1 MAVRAA
7 DSPGPEGPGETP
19 VTGSQA
25 VSPIPLFLAFASAY
39 FFSAL
44 IRAITATLA
53 PTLVDEFALSAADLG
68 LLSGGYF
75 FGFSITQLP
84 LGAWLDRFGPKRV
97 LLAFLLVAVS
107 GCLCFAAADSFW
119 TLCAARV
126 ACGVGLSACLMA
138 PLTAYRRWY
147 QPDSQQRASSWML
160 MTGSLGF
167 VASTLPVQWLMP
179 LLGWRGIFVVLA
191 LLLLLAMAAVARAVP
206 QWTVAL
212 PADPPAT
219 GGDAPRPSL
228 WSTYAAVFRHPYF
241 RSLTPFG
248 FFAYGGMVSMQTLW
262 AARWLTAVAG
272 YSPAQ
277 AATGMF
283 WLNIGMMAAFL
294 AWGAATP
301 WLARRGWTSQVL
313 MLRLMPVSLLVL
325 LAIVLGGPLYGAS
338 AAWMWTGYCVCASV
352 VTLSQPAVGLA
363 FPAHLAGR
371 ALSAF
376 NLVIFSGVFTVQWGL
391 GLVIDALLHAGWS
404 LPAAYQGAVAVSG
417 ICSLGAYAYFLLA
430 KKS

>member
-1 MAVRAA
+1 MADNGVGGASLDPAA
-7 DSPGPEGPGETP
+7 PGPQRVP
-19 VTGSQA
+19 A
-25 VSPIPLFLAFASAY
+25 IPLFLAFASAY

-53 PTLVDEFALSAADLG
+53 PTLVQEFALTASDLG

-75 FGFSITQLP
+75 FGFSMTQLP

-97 LLAFLLVAVS
+97 LLAFLTVAVA
-107 GCLCFAAADSFW
+107 GCLCFAAAGAFW

-147 QPDSQQRASSWML
+147 GPENQQRASSWML

-179 LLGWRGIFVVLA
+179 LLGWRGIFLSLAA
-191 LLLLLAMAAVARAVP
+191 LLVLAMAAVARVVP
-206 QWTVAL
+206 RWTAAAAPL
-212 PADPPAT
+212 TPGGSAAQPAA
-219 GGDAPRPSL
+219 S
-228 WSTYAAVFRHPYF
+228 YAAVFSHPYF

-248 FFAYGGMVSMQTLW
+248 FFAYGGMVAMQTLW

-272 YSPAQ
+272 YSPEQ
-277 AATGMF
+277 AAQGMF
-283 WLNIGMMAAFL
+283 WLNVGMMAAFL
-294 AWGAATP
+294 AWGAVTP
-301 WLARRGWTSQVL
+301 WLARHGWTSQVL
-313 MLRLMPVSLLVL
+313 MLRLLPVSLCVL
-325 LAIVLGGPLYGAS
+325 LAIVLGGPVFGSHS
-338 AAWMWTGYCVCASV
+338 AWVWTVYCVCASV

-391 GLVIDALLHAGWS
+391 GLVIDALLAAG
-404 LPAAYQGAVAVSG
+404 ATVQVAYQGAVAVSG
-417 ICSLGAYAYFLLA
+417 LLSLAAYAFFVLA

>member
-1 MAVRAA
+1 MALIVAEAPGLARAP
-7 DSPGPEGPGETP
+7 DTLSPEAEKVP
-19 VTGSQA
+19 A
-25 VSPIPLFLAFASAY
+25 IPLFLAFASAY
-39 FFSAL
+39 FLSAL

-53 PTLVDEFALSAADLG
+53 PTLVQEFTLTASDLG

-75 FGFSITQLP
+75 FGFSMTQLP

-97 LLAFLLVAVS
+97 LLAFLTVAVI

-147 QPDSQQRASSWML
+147 RPDNLQRASSWML

-179 LLGWRGIFVVLA
+179 VLGWRGIFGSLAA
-191 LLLLLAMAAVARAVP
+191 LLLLAIAAVAWVVP
-206 QWTVAL
+206 RW
-212 PADPPAT
+212 PAPTAASAAPD
-219 GGDAPRPSL
+219 DAPGQRQGA
-228 WSTYAAVFRHPYF
+228 YAAVFRHPYF

-248 FFAYGGMVSMQTLW
+248 FFAYGGMVAMQTLW

-272 YSPAQ
+272 YTPEQ
-277 AATGMF
+277 AASGMF
-283 WLNIGMMAAFL
+283 WLNAGMMAAFL
-294 AWGAATP
+294 AWGAASP
-301 WLARRGWTSQVL
+301 WLARRGWTSHVL
-313 MLRLMPVSLLVL
+313 MQRLLPVSLLVL
-325 LAIVLGGPLYGAS
+325 LAIVLGGPAYGQS
-338 AAWMWTGYCVCASV
+338 SAWMWTVYCVCASV

-391 GLVIDALLHAGWS
+391 GLVIDALLAAGLS
-404 LPAAYQGAVAVSG
+404 VQGAYQGAVAVSG
-417 ICSLGAYAYFLLA
+417 ICSLLAYAYFLVA

>member
-1 MAVRAA
+1 MALIVAEATGLARAP
-7 DSPGPEGPGETP
+7 DT
-19 VTGSQA
+19 
-25 VSPIPLFLAFASAY
+25 VSPEADKVPAIPLFLAFASAY

-53 PTLVDEFALSAADLG
+53 PTLVQEFTLTASDLG

-75 FGFSITQLP
+75 FGFSMTQLP

-97 LLAFLLVAVS
+97 LLAFLTVAVI

-147 QPDSQQRASSWML
+147 RPDNLQRASSWML

-179 LLGWRGIFVVLA
+179 VLGWRGIFGALAA
-191 LLLLLAMAAVARAVP
+191 LLLVAIAAVAWVVP
-206 QWTVAL
+206 RW
-212 PADPPAT
+212 PAPTAASAAPD
-219 GGDAPRPSL
+219 DAPGQRQGA
-228 WSTYAAVFRHPYF
+228 YAAVFRHPYF

-248 FFAYGGMVSMQTLW
+248 FFAYGGMVAMQTLW

-272 YSPAQ
+272 YTPEQ
-277 AATGMF
+277 AASGMF
-283 WLNIGMMAAFL
+283 WLNAGMMAAFL
-294 AWGAATP
+294 AWGAASP
-301 WLARRGWTSQVL
+301 WLARRGWTSHVL
-313 MLRLMPVSLLVL
+313 MQRLLPVSLLVL
-325 LAIVLGGPLYGAS
+325 LAIVLGGPAYGQS
-338 AAWMWTGYCVCASV
+338 SAWMWTVYCVCASV

-391 GLVIDALLHAGWS
+391 GLVIDALLAAGLS
-404 LPAAYQGAVAVSG
+404 VQGAYQGAVAVSG
-417 ICSLGAYAYFLLA
+417 ICSLLAYAYFLVA

>member
-1 MAVRAA
+1 MALIVAEAPGLARAPDTLSSEA
-7 DSPGPEGPGETP
+7 EKVP
-19 VTGSQA
+19 A
-25 VSPIPLFLAFASAY
+25 IPLFLAFASAY
-39 FFSAL
+39 FFSVL

-53 PTLVDEFALSAADLG
+53 PTLVREFALTASDLG

-75 FGFSITQLP
+75 FGFSMTQLP
-84 LGAWLDRFGPKRV
+84 LGTWLDRFGPKRV
-97 LLAFLLVAVS
+97 LLAFLSIAVI

-147 QPDSQQRASSWML
+147 RPDNLQRASSWML

-179 LLGWRGIFVVLA
+179 VMGWRGIFGSLAA
-191 LLLLLAMAAVARAVP
+191 LLLLAIAAVAWVVP
-206 QWTVAL
+206 RWSAPTVSA
-212 PADPPAT
+212 PPDGAPGQRPGAYAT
-219 GGDAPRPSL
+219 
-228 WSTYAAVFRHPYF
+228 VFRHPYF

-248 FFAYGGMVSMQTLW
+248 FFAYGGMVAMQTLW
-262 AARWLTAVAG
+262 AARWLSTVAG
-272 YSPAQ
+272 YTPEE

-283 WLNIGMMAAFL
+283 WLNVGMMAAFL
-294 AWGAATP
+294 GWGAASP
-301 WLARRGWTSQVL
+301 WLARRGWSSHVL
-313 MLRLMPVSLLVL
+313 MVRLMPVSLLVL
-325 LAIVLGGPLYGAS
+325 LAIVLGGPVFGES
-338 AAWMWTGYCVCASV
+338 SAWMWTAYCVCASV

-391 GLVIDALLHAGWS
+391 GLVIDALLAAGFS
-404 LPAAYQGAVAVSG
+404 VHGAYQGAFAVPG
-417 ICSLGAYAYFLLA
+417 ICSLLAYGFFLA
-430 KKS
+430 VKKS

>member
-1 MAVRAA
+1 MAEVAGRARAA
-7 DSPGPEGPGETP
+7 DT
-19 VTGSQA
+19 
-25 VSPIPLFLAFASAY
+25 VSPDVEKVPAISLFLAFASAY

-53 PTLVDEFALSAADLG
+53 PTLVQEFTLTASDLG

-75 FGFSITQLP
+75 FGFSMTQLP

-97 LLAFLLVAVS
+97 LLAFLTVAVI

-147 QPDSQQRASSWML
+147 RPDNQQRASSWML

-179 LLGWRGIFVVLA
+179 VLGWRGIFGVLAA
-191 LLLLLAMAAVARAVP
+191 LLLLAISAVASVVP
-206 QWTVAL
+206 RW
-212 PADPPAT
+212 PAPTAASAAPD
-219 GGDAPRPSL
+219 DAPGLRQGA
-228 WSTYAAVFRHPYF
+228 YAAVFRHPYF

-248 FFAYGGMVSMQTLW
+248 FFAYGGMVAMQTLW

-272 YSPAQ
+272 YTPEQ
-277 AATGMF
+277 AASGMF
-283 WLNIGMMAAFL
+283 WLNAGMMAAFL
-294 AWGAATP
+294 AWGAASP
-301 WLARRGWTSQVL
+301 WLARRGWTSHVL
-313 MLRLMPVSLLVL
+313 MERLLPVSLLVL
-325 LAIVLGGPLYGAS
+325 LAIVLGGPAYGQS
-338 AAWMWTGYCVCASV
+338 SAWMWTVYCVCASV

-391 GLVIDALLHAGWS
+391 GLVIDALLAAGLS
-404 LPAAYQGAVAVSG
+404 VQGAYQGAVAVSG
-417 ICSLGAYAYFLLA
+417 ICSLLAYAYFLVA

>member
-1 MAVRAA
+1 M
-7 DSPGPEGPGETP
+7 
-19 VTGSQA
+19 
-25 VSPIPLFLAFASAY
+25 
-39 FFSAL
+39 
-44 IRAITATLA
+44 
-53 PTLVDEFALSAADLG
+53 
-68 LLSGGYF
+68 
-75 FGFSITQLP
+75 TQLP

-97 LLAFLLVAVS
+97 LLAFLMVAVT

-147 QPDSQQRASSWML
+147 RPDNQQRASSWML

-179 LLGWRGIFVVLA
+179 VLGWRGIFGVLAA
-191 LLLLLAMAAVARAVP
+191 LLLVAIAAVAWVVP
-206 QWTVAL
+206 RWSAPVASAA
-212 PADPPAT
+212 PD
-219 GGDAPRPSL
+219 DASGERQGA
-228 WSTYAAVFRHPYF
+228 YAAVFRHPYF

-248 FFAYGGMVSMQTLW
+248 FFAYGGMVAMQTLW

-272 YSPAQ
+272 YTPEE
-277 AATGMF
+277 AARGMF
-283 WLNIGMMAAFL
+283 WLNVGMMAAFL
-294 AWGAATP
+294 AWGAASP
-301 WLARRGWTSQVL
+301 WLARRGWTSHVL
-313 MLRLMPVSLLVL
+313 MQRLLPVSLLVL
-325 LAIVLGGPLYGAS
+325 LAIVLGGPVFGES
-338 AAWMWTGYCVCASV
+338 SAWMWTAYCVCASV

-391 GLVIDALLHAGWS
+391 GLVIDALLAAGLS
-404 LPAAYQGAVAVSG
+404 VQGAYQGAVAVSG
-417 ICSLGAYAYFLLA
+417 ICSLLAYAYFLAA
-430 KKS
+430 KMS

>member
-1 MAVRAA
+1 MALIVAEA
-7 DSPGPEGPGETP
+7 PGLASAPDT
-19 VTGSQA
+19 
-25 VSPIPLFLAFASAY
+25 VSPEAEKVPAIPLFLAFASAY

-53 PTLVDEFALSAADLG
+53 PTLVQEFTLTASDLG

-75 FGFSITQLP
+75 FGFSMTQLP

-97 LLAFLLVAVS
+97 LLAFLTVAVI

-147 QPDSQQRASSWML
+147 RPDNLQRASSWML

-179 LLGWRGIFVVLA
+179 VLGWRGIFGALAA
-191 LLLLLAMAAVARAVP
+191 LLLVAIAAVAWVVP
-206 QWTVAL
+206 RW
-212 PADPPAT
+212 PAPTAAT
-219 GGDAPRPSL
+219 AAPDDAPGQRQGA
-228 WSTYAAVFRHPYF
+228 YAAVFRHPYF

-248 FFAYGGMVSMQTLW
+248 FFAYGGMVAMQTLW

-272 YSPAQ
+272 YTPEQ
-277 AATGMF
+277 AASGMF
-283 WLNIGMMAAFL
+283 WLNAGMMAAFL
-294 AWGAATP
+294 AWGAASP
-301 WLARRGWTSQVL
+301 WLARRGWTSHVL
-313 MLRLMPVSLLVL
+313 MQRLLPVSLLVL
-325 LAIVLGGPLYGAS
+325 LAIVLGGPAYGQS
-338 AAWMWTGYCVCASV
+338 SAWMWTVYCVCASV

-391 GLVIDALLHAGWS
+391 GLVIDALLAAGLS
-404 LPAAYQGAVAVSG
+404 VQGAYQGAVAVSG
-417 ICSLGAYAYFLLA
+417 ICSLLAYAYFLVA

>member
-1 MAVRAA
+1 MAEVAGRARAA
-7 DSPGPEGPGETP
+7 DT
-19 VTGSQA
+19 
-25 VSPIPLFLAFASAY
+25 VSPDVEKVPAIPLFLAFASAY

-53 PTLVDEFALSAADLG
+53 PTLVQEFTLTASDLG

-75 FGFSITQLP
+75 FGFSMTQLP

-97 LLAFLLVAVS
+97 LLAFLTVAVI

-147 QPDSQQRASSWML
+147 RPDNQQRASSWML

-179 LLGWRGIFVVLA
+179 VLGWRGIFGVLAA
-191 LLLLLAMAAVARAVP
+191 LLLLAISAVASVVP
-206 QWTVAL
+206 RW
-212 PADPPAT
+212 PAPTAASAAPD
-219 GGDAPRPSL
+219 DAPGLRQGA
-228 WSTYAAVFRHPYF
+228 YAAVFRHPYF

-248 FFAYGGMVSMQTLW
+248 FFAYGGMVAMQTLW

-272 YSPAQ
+272 YTPEQ
-277 AATGMF
+277 AASGMF
-283 WLNIGMMAAFL
+283 WLNAGMMAAFL
-294 AWGAATP
+294 AWGAASP
-301 WLARRGWTSQVL
+301 WLARRGWTSHVL
-313 MLRLMPVSLLVL
+313 MQRLLPVSLLVL
-325 LAIVLGGPLYGAS
+325 LAIVLGGPAYGQS
-338 AAWMWTGYCVCASV
+338 SAWMWTVYCVCASV

-391 GLVIDALLHAGWS
+391 GLVIDALLAAGLS
-404 LPAAYQGAVAVSG
+404 VQGAYQGAVAVSG
-417 ICSLGAYAYFLLA
+417 ICSLLAYAYFLVA

>member
-1 MAVRAA
+1 MADTAVPQAPQAAHAPPQGHVRA
-7 DSPGPEGPGETP
+7 
-19 VTGSQA
+19 
-25 VSPIPLFLAFASAY
+25 IPLFLAFASAY

-53 PTLVDEFALSAADLG
+53 PTLVQDFSLSASDLG

-97 LLAFLLVAVS
+97 LLAFLAVAVA

-119 TLCAARV
+119 TLCGARV

-147 QPDSQQRASSWML
+147 RPENQQRASSWML

-179 LLGWRGIFVVLA
+179 VLGWRGIFGTLA
-191 LLLLLAMAAVARAVP
+191 LLLMLAITAVAWVVP
-206 QWTVAL
+206 PWAAS
-212 PADPPAT
+212 PPPAPVSADGT
-219 GGDAPRPSL
+219 SPRPGA
-228 WSTYAAVFRHPYF
+228 YAAVFRHPYF
-241 RSLTPFG
+241 RSLMPFG
-248 FFAYGGMVSMQTLW
+248 FFAYGGMVAMQTLW

-277 AATGMF
+277 AAAGMF
-283 WLNIGMMAAFL
+283 GLNGGMMLAFL

-313 MLRLMPVSLLVL
+313 MLRLLPLSLLVL
-325 LAIVLGGPLYGAS
+325 LAIVLGGPVYGQS
-338 AAWMWTGYCVCASV
+338 SAWMWTLYCMCATV

-376 NLVIFSGVFTVQWGL
+376 NLVIFSGVFTVQWGM
-391 GLVIDALLHAGWS
+391 GLVIDALLAAGWTVHG
-404 LPAAYQGAVAVSG
+404 AYQGAVAASG
-417 ICSLGAYAYFLLA
+417 LLSLAAYVFFALA

>member
-1 MAVRAA
+1 MAITMAHTTAPARDLDAPQPPAQERVPA
-7 DSPGPEGPGETP
+7 
-19 VTGSQA
+19 
-25 VSPIPLFLAFASAY
+25 IPLFLAFASAY

-53 PTLVDEFALSAADLG
+53 PTLVQEFTLTASDLG

-75 FGFSITQLP
+75 FGFSMTQLP

-97 LLAFLLVAVS
+97 LLAFLMVAVA

-147 QPDSQQRASSWML
+147 RPDNQQRASSWML

-179 LLGWRGIFVVLA
+179 VLGWRGIFGTLAALLVLA
-191 LLLLLAMAAVARAVP
+191 IVAVAWVVP
-206 QWTVAL
+206 RW
-212 PADPPAT
+212 PAASPPLAPT
-219 GGDAPRPSL
+219 DASAPRPDA
-228 WSTYAAVFRHPYF
+228 YAAVFRHPYF
-241 RSLTPFG
+241 RSLTPVG
-248 FFAYGGMVSMQTLW
+248 FFAYGGMVAMQTLW

-272 YSPAQ
+272 YSPEQ
-277 AATGMF
+277 AAAGMF
-283 WLNIGMMAAFL
+283 WLNGGMMVAFL
-294 AWGAATP
+294 AWGVATP
-301 WLARRGWTSQVL
+301 WLARRGWTSQIL
-313 MLRLMPVSLLVL
+313 MVRLLPVSLLVL
-325 LAIVLGGPLYGAS
+325 LAIVLGGPVYGQS
-338 AAWMWTGYCVCASV
+338 SAWMWTLYCVCATV

-391 GLVIDALLHAGWS
+391 GLVIDGLLAAGLS
-404 LPAAYQGAVAVSG
+404 VQGAYQGAVAVSG
-417 ICSLGAYAYFLLA
+417 VFSLSAYAYFVLA

>member
-1 MAVRAA
+1 MAEVAGRARAA
-7 DSPGPEGPGETP
+7 DT
-19 VTGSQA
+19 
-25 VSPIPLFLAFASAY
+25 VSPDVEKVPAIPLFLAFASAY

-53 PTLVDEFALSAADLG
+53 PTLVQEFTLTASDLG

-75 FGFSITQLP
+75 FGFSMTQLP

-97 LLAFLLVAVS
+97 LLAFLTVAVI

-147 QPDSQQRASSWML
+147 RPDNQQRASSWML

-179 LLGWRGIFVVLA
+179 VLGWRGIFGVLAA
-191 LLLLLAMAAVARAVP
+191 LLLLAISAVAWVVP
-206 QWTVAL
+206 RW
-212 PADPPAT
+212 PAPIAASAAPD
-219 GGDAPRPSL
+219 DAPGLRQGA
-228 WSTYAAVFRHPYF
+228 YAAVFRHPYF

-248 FFAYGGMVSMQTLW
+248 FFAYGGMVAMQTLW

-272 YSPAQ
+272 YTPEQ
-277 AATGMF
+277 AASGMF
-283 WLNIGMMAAFL
+283 WLNAGMMAAFL
-294 AWGAATP
+294 AWGAASP
-301 WLARRGWTSQVL
+301 WLARRGWTSHVL
-313 MLRLMPVSLLVL
+313 MQRLLPVSLLVL
-325 LAIVLGGPLYGAS
+325 LAIVLGGPAYGQS
-338 AAWMWTGYCVCASV
+338 SAWMWTVYCVCASV

-391 GLVIDALLHAGWS
+391 GLVIDALLAAGLS
-404 LPAAYQGAVAVSG
+404 VQGAYQGAVAVSG
-417 ICSLGAYAYFLLA
+417 ICSLLAYAYFLVA

>member
-1 MAVRAA
+1 MALIVAEAPGLARAP
-7 DSPGPEGPGETP
+7 DT
-19 VTGSQA
+19 
-25 VSPIPLFLAFASAY
+25 VSPEAEKVPAIPLFLAFASAY

-53 PTLVDEFALSAADLG
+53 PTLVQEFTLTASDLG

-75 FGFSITQLP
+75 FGFSMTQLP

-97 LLAFLLVAVS
+97 LLAFLSIAVI

-147 QPDSQQRASSWML
+147 RPDNLQRASSWML

-179 LLGWRGIFVVLA
+179 VLGWRGIFGALAA
-191 LLLLLAMAAVARAVP
+191 LLLVAIAAVAWVVP
-206 QWTVAL
+206 RW
-212 PADPPAT
+212 PAPTAAT
-219 GGDAPRPSL
+219 AAPDDAPGLRQGA
-228 WSTYAAVFRHPYF
+228 YAAVFRHPYF

-248 FFAYGGMVSMQTLW
+248 FFAYGGMVAMQTLW

-272 YSPAQ
+272 YTPEQ
-277 AATGMF
+277 AASGMF
-283 WLNIGMMAAFL
+283 WLNAGMMAAFL
-294 AWGAATP
+294 AWGAASP
-301 WLARRGWTSQVL
+301 WLARRGWTSHVL
-313 MLRLMPVSLLVL
+313 MQRLLPVSLLVL
-325 LAIVLGGPLYGAS
+325 LAIVLGGPAYGQS
-338 AAWMWTGYCVCASV
+338 SAWMWTVYCACASV

-391 GLVIDALLHAGWS
+391 GLVIDALLAAGLS
-404 LPAAYQGAVAVSG
+404 VQGAYQGAVAVSG
-417 ICSLGAYAYFLLA
+417 ICSLLAYAYFLVA

>member
-1 MAVRAA
+1 MAEPSDLTRAPDALPTDA
-7 DSPGPEGPGETP
+7 DKVP
-19 VTGSQA
+19 A
-25 VSPIPLFLAFASAY
+25 IPLFLAFASAY

-53 PTLVDEFALSAADLG
+53 PTLVQEFTLTASDLG

-75 FGFSITQLP
+75 FGFSMTQLP

-97 LLAFLLVAVS
+97 LLAFLMVAVT

-147 QPDSQQRASSWML
+147 RPDNQQRASSWML

-179 LLGWRGIFVVLA
+179 VLGWRGIFGVLAA
-191 LLLLLAMAAVARAVP
+191 LLLLAITAVARVVP
-206 QWTVAL
+206 RW
-212 PADPPAT
+212 PPPVVSVVVD
-219 GGDAPRPSL
+219 DAPGQRPGA
-228 WSTYAAVFRHPYF
+228 YAAVFRHPYF

-248 FFAYGGMVSMQTLW
+248 FFAYGSMVAMQTLW

-272 YSPAQ
+272 YTPEQ
-277 AATGMF
+277 AASGMF
-283 WLNIGMMAAFL
+283 WLNVGMMAAFL

-301 WLARRGWTSQVL
+301 WLARRGWTSHVL
-313 MLRLMPVSLLVL
+313 MQRLLPVSLLVL
-325 LAIVLGGPLYGAS
+325 LAIVVGGPAFGQS
-338 AAWMWTGYCVCASV
+338 SAWMWTAYCVCASV

-391 GLVIDALLHAGWS
+391 GLVIDALLAAGFS
-404 LPAAYQGAVAVSG
+404 VQGAYQGAVAVSG
-417 ICSLGAYAYFLLA
+417 VCSLLAYAYFLLA

>member
-1 MAVRAA
+1 MPA
-7 DSPGPEGPGETP
+7 
-19 VTGSQA
+19 
-25 VSPIPLFLAFASAY
+25 IPLFLAFASAY
-39 FFSAL
+39 FLSAL

-53 PTLVDEFALSAADLG
+53 PTLVREFTLSASDLG

-75 FGFSITQLP
+75 FGFSMTQLP

-97 LLAFLLVAVS
+97 LLAFLMVAVT

-147 QPDSQQRASSWML
+147 RPDNQQRASSWML

-179 LLGWRGIFVVLA
+179 VLGWRGIFGVLAA
-191 LLLLLAMAAVARAVP
+191 LLLVAIAAVAWVVP
-206 QWTVAL
+206 RWSAPVASAA
-212 PADPPAT
+212 PD
-219 GGDAPRPSL
+219 DASGERQGA
-228 WSTYAAVFRHPYF
+228 YAAVFRHPYF

-248 FFAYGGMVSMQTLW
+248 FFAYGGMVAMQTLW

-272 YSPAQ
+272 YTPEE
-277 AATGMF
+277 AASGMF
-283 WLNIGMMAAFL
+283 WLNVGMMAAFL
-294 AWGAATP
+294 AWGAASP
-301 WLARRGWTSQVL
+301 WLARRGWTSHVL
-313 MLRLMPVSLLVL
+313 MQRLLPVSLLVL
-325 LAIVLGGPLYGAS
+325 LAIVLGGPAYGQS
-338 AAWMWTGYCVCASV
+338 SAWMWTAYCVCASV
-352 VTLSQPAVGLA
+352 VTLSQPAAGLA

-391 GLVIDALLHAGWS
+391 GLVIDALLAAGLS
-404 LPAAYQGAVAVSG
+404 VQGAYQGAVAVSG
-417 ICSLGAYAYFLLA
+417 ICSLLAYAYFLAA

>member
-1 MAVRAA
+1 MAETQAPDAPDAYRHAPQDQVRA
-7 DSPGPEGPGETP
+7 
-19 VTGSQA
+19 
-25 VSPIPLFLAFASAY
+25 IPLFLAFASAY

-53 PTLVDEFALSAADLG
+53 PTLVQEFALTASDLG

-84 LGAWLDRFGPKRV
+84 LGTWLDRFGPKRV
-97 LLAFLLVAVS
+97 LLAFLTVAVA

-147 QPDSQQRASSWML
+147 RPDNQQRASSWML

-179 LLGWRGIFVVLA
+179 VLGWRGIFLVLA
-191 LLLLLAMAAVARAVP
+191 GLLVLAITAVAWVVP
-206 QWTVAL
+206 RWSTASPPSVVAD
-212 PADPPAT
+212 ATDPQPV
-219 GGDAPRPSL
+219 
-228 WSTYAAVFRHPYF
+228 TYAAVFRHPYF

-248 FFAYGGMVSMQTLW
+248 FFAYGGMVAMQTLW

-272 YSPAQ
+272 YSPEQ
-277 AATGMF
+277 AAAGMF
-283 WLNIGMMAAFL
+283 WLNGGMMLAFL
-294 AWGAATP
+294 AWGATTP
-301 WLARRGWTSQVL
+301 WLARKGWTSQVL
-313 MLRLMPVSLLVL
+313 MLRLLPLSLVVL
-325 LAIVLGGPLYGAS
+325 LAIVLGGPVYGQS
-338 AAWMWTGYCVCASV
+338 SAWMWTLYCMCATV

-376 NLVIFSGVFTVQWGL
+376 NLVIFSGVFTMQWGM
-391 GLVIDALLHAGWS
+391 GLVIDALLAVGWTVQG
-404 LPAAYQGAVAVSG
+404 AYQGAVATLG
-417 ICSLGAYAYFLLA
+417 LLSLGAYAFFAMA

>member
-1 MAVRAA
+1 MALIVAEAPGLARAP
-7 DSPGPEGPGETP
+7 DTLSPEAEKVP
-19 VTGSQA
+19 A
-25 VSPIPLFLAFASAY
+25 IPLFLAFASAY

-53 PTLVDEFALSAADLG
+53 PTLVQEFTLTASDLG

-75 FGFSITQLP
+75 FGFSMTQLP
-84 LGAWLDRFGPKRV
+84 LGTWLDRFGPKRV
-97 LLAFLLVAVS
+97 LLAFLSVAVI

-119 TLCAARV
+119 TLCAARI

-147 QPDSQQRASSWML
+147 RPDNLQRASSWML

-179 LLGWRGIFVVLA
+179 VLGWRGIFGALAA
-191 LLLLLAMAAVARAVP
+191 LLLLAIAAVAWVVP
-206 QWTVAL
+206 RW
-212 PADPPAT
+212 PAPTAAT
-219 GGDAPRPSL
+219 AAPDDAPGLRQGA
-228 WSTYAAVFRHPYF
+228 YAAVFRHPYF

-248 FFAYGGMVSMQTLW
+248 FFAYGGMVAMQTLW
-262 AARWLTAVAG
+262 AARWLTAMAG
-272 YSPAQ
+272 YTPEQ
-277 AATGMF
+277 AASGMF
-283 WLNIGMMAAFL
+283 WLNAGMMAAFL
-294 AWGAATP
+294 AWGAASP
-301 WLARRGWTSQVL
+301 WLVRRGWTSHVL
-313 MLRLMPVSLLVL
+313 MVRLMPVSLLVL
-325 LAIVLGGPLYGAS
+325 LAIVLGGPAYGQS
-338 AAWMWTGYCVCASV
+338 SAWMWTAYCVCASV

-391 GLVIDALLHAGWS
+391 GLVIDALLAAGLS
-404 LPAAYQGAVAVSG
+404 VQGAYQGAVAVSG
-417 ICSLGAYAYFLLA
+417 ICSLLAYAYFLVA

>member
-1 MAVRAA
+1 MPSALMPAPDKVRAV
-7 DSPGPEGPGETP
+7 P
-19 VTGSQA
+19 V
-25 VSPIPLFLAFASAY
+25 FLAFASAY

-53 PTLVDEFALSAADLG
+53 PTLVHEFALTASDLG

-75 FGFSITQLP
+75 LGFSMTQLP

-97 LLAFLLVAVS
+97 LLAFLTVAVI

-126 ACGVGLSACLMA
+126 ACGAGLSACLMA

-147 QPDSQQRASSWML
+147 RPENQQRASSWML

-179 LLGWRGIFVVLA
+179 VLGWRGIFGMLAA
-191 LLLLLAMAAVARAVP
+191 LLLLAIAAVAWVVP
-206 QWTVAL
+206 RWSAPIAA
-212 PADPPAT
+212 PAASDPASGQGPGAY
-219 GGDAPRPSL
+219 GV
-228 WSTYAAVFRHPYF
+228 VFRHPYF
-241 RSLTPFG
+241 RSLMPFG
-248 FFAYGGMVSMQTLW
+248 FFAYGGMVAMQTLW

-272 YSPAQ
+272 YTPEQ
-277 AATGMF
+277 AARGMF
-283 WLNIGMMAAFL
+283 WLNAGMMAAFL
-294 AWGAATP
+294 AWGAASP
-301 WLARRGWTSQVL
+301 WLARRGWTSHVL
-313 MLRLMPVSLLVL
+313 MQRLLPVSLLVL
-325 LAIVLGGPLYGAS
+325 LAIVLGGPAYGQS
-338 AAWMWTGYCVCASV
+338 SAWMWTVYCVCASV

-391 GLVIDALLHAGWS
+391 GLVIDALLAAGLS
-404 LPAAYQGAVAVSG
+404 VQGAYQGAVAVSG
-417 ICSLGAYAYFLLA
+417 ICSLLAYAYFLVA

>member
-1 MAVRAA
+1 MALIVAEA
-7 DSPGPEGPGETP
+7 PGLASAPDT
-19 VTGSQA
+19 
-25 VSPIPLFLAFASAY
+25 VSPEAEKVPAIPLFLAFASAY

-53 PTLVDEFALSAADLG
+53 PTLVQEFTLTASDLG

-75 FGFSITQLP
+75 FGFSMTQLP

-97 LLAFLLVAVS
+97 LLAFLSIAVI

-147 QPDSQQRASSWML
+147 RPDNLQRASSWML

-179 LLGWRGIFVVLA
+179 VLGWRGIFGALAA
-191 LLLLLAMAAVARAVP
+191 LLLVAIAAVAWVVP
-206 QWTVAL
+206 RW
-212 PADPPAT
+212 PAPTAAT
-219 GGDAPRPSL
+219 AAPDDAPGLRQGA
-228 WSTYAAVFRHPYF
+228 YAAVFRHPYF

-248 FFAYGGMVSMQTLW
+248 FFAYGGMVAMQTLW

-272 YSPAQ
+272 YTPEQ
-277 AATGMF
+277 AASGMF
-283 WLNIGMMAAFL
+283 WLNAGMMAAFL
-294 AWGAATP
+294 AWGAASP
-301 WLARRGWTSQVL
+301 WLARRGWTSHVL
-313 MLRLMPVSLLVL
+313 MQRLLPVSLLVL
-325 LAIVLGGPLYGAS
+325 LAIVLGGPAYGQS
-338 AAWMWTGYCVCASV
+338 SAWMWTVYCVCASV

-391 GLVIDALLHAGWS
+391 GLVIDALLAAGLS
-404 LPAAYQGAVAVSG
+404 VQGAYQGAVAVSG
-417 ICSLGAYAYFLLA
+417 ICSLLAYAYFLVA

>member
-1 MAVRAA
+1 MALIVAEAPGLARAP
-7 DSPGPEGPGETP
+7 DT
-19 VTGSQA
+19 
-25 VSPIPLFLAFASAY
+25 VSPEAEKVPAIPLFLAFASAY

-53 PTLVDEFALSAADLG
+53 PTLVQEFTLTASDLG

-75 FGFSITQLP
+75 FGFSMTQLP

-97 LLAFLLVAVS
+97 LLAFLTVAVI

-147 QPDSQQRASSWML
+147 RPDNQQRASSWML

-179 LLGWRGIFVVLA
+179 VLGWRGIFGVLAA
-191 LLLLLAMAAVARAVP
+191 LLLLAISAVASVVP
-206 QWTVAL
+206 RW
-212 PADPPAT
+212 PAPTAASAAPD
-219 GGDAPRPSL
+219 DAPGLRQGA
-228 WSTYAAVFRHPYF
+228 YAAVFRHPYF

-248 FFAYGGMVSMQTLW
+248 FFAYGGMVAMQTLW

-272 YSPAQ
+272 YTPEQ
-277 AATGMF
+277 AASGMF
-283 WLNIGMMAAFL
+283 WLNAGMMAAFL
-294 AWGAATP
+294 AWGAASP
-301 WLARRGWTSQVL
+301 WLARRGWTSHVL
-313 MLRLMPVSLLVL
+313 MQRLLPVSLLVL
-325 LAIVLGGPLYGAS
+325 LAIVLGGPAYGQS
-338 AAWMWTGYCVCASV
+338 SAWMWTVYCVCASV

-391 GLVIDALLHAGWS
+391 GLVIDALLAAGLS
-404 LPAAYQGAVAVSG
+404 VQGAYQGAVAVSG
-417 ICSLGAYAYFLLA
+417 ICSLLAYAYFLVA

>member
-1 MAVRAA
+1 VPA
-7 DSPGPEGPGETP
+7 
-19 VTGSQA
+19 
-25 VSPIPLFLAFASAY
+25 IPLFLAFASAY
-39 FFSAL
+39 FLSAL

-53 PTLVDEFALSAADLG
+53 PTLVEEFTLSASDLG

-75 FGFSITQLP
+75 FGFSMTQLP

-97 LLAFLLVAVS
+97 LLAFLMVAVA

-147 QPDSQQRASSWML
+147 HPDNQQRASSWML

-179 LLGWRGIFVVLA
+179 ALGWRGIFGVLAA
-191 LLLLLAMAAVARAVP
+191 LLLLAIAAVAWVVP
-206 QWTVAL
+206 RWSASGVSAA
-212 PADPPAT
+212 PD
-219 GGDAPRPSL
+219 DAPGERQGA
-228 WSTYAAVFRHPYF
+228 YAAVFCHPYF

-248 FFAYGGMVSMQTLW
+248 FFAYGGMVAMQTLW

-272 YSPAQ
+272 YTPEE
-277 AATGMF
+277 AASGMF
-283 WLNIGMMAAFL
+283 WLNVGMMAAFL

-301 WLARRGWTSQVL
+301 WLARRGWTSHVL
-313 MLRLMPVSLLVL
+313 MVRLLPVSLLVL
-325 LAIVLGGPLYGAS
+325 LAIVLGGPVFGES
-338 AAWMWTGYCVCASV
+338 SAWMWTAYCVCASV

-391 GLVIDALLHAGWS
+391 GLLIDALLAAGLS
-404 LPAAYQGAVAVSG
+404 VQGAYQGAVAVSG
-417 ICSLGAYAYFLLA
+417 ICGLLAYAYFLAA

>member
-1 MAVRAA
+1 MAEVAGRARAA
-7 DSPGPEGPGETP
+7 DT
-19 VTGSQA
+19 
-25 VSPIPLFLAFASAY
+25 VSPDVEKVPAISLFLAFASAY

-53 PTLVDEFALSAADLG
+53 PTLVQEFTLTASDLG

-75 FGFSITQLP
+75 FGFSMTQLP

-97 LLAFLLVAVS
+97 LLAFLTVAVI

-147 QPDSQQRASSWML
+147 RPDNQQRASSWML

-179 LLGWRGIFVVLA
+179 VLGWRGIFGVLAA
-191 LLLLLAMAAVARAVP
+191 LLLLAISAVASVVP
-206 QWTVAL
+206 RW
-212 PADPPAT
+212 PAPTAASAAPD
-219 GGDAPRPSL
+219 DAPGLRQGA
-228 WSTYAAVFRHPYF
+228 YAAVFRHPYF

-248 FFAYGGMVSMQTLW
+248 FFAYGGMVAMQTLW

-272 YSPAQ
+272 YTPEQ
-277 AATGMF
+277 AASGMF
-283 WLNIGMMAAFL
+283 WLNAGMMAAFL
-294 AWGAATP
+294 AWGAASP
-301 WLARRGWTSQVL
+301 WLARRGWTSHVL
-313 MLRLMPVSLLVL
+313 MQRLLPVSLLVL
-325 LAIVLGGPLYGAS
+325 LAIVLGGPAYGQS
-338 AAWMWTGYCVCASV
+338 SAWMWTVYCVCASV

-391 GLVIDALLHAGWS
+391 GLVIDALLAAGLS
-404 LPAAYQGAVAVSG
+404 VQGAYQGAVAVSG
-417 ICSLGAYAYFLLA
+417 ICSLLAYAYFLVA

>member
-1 MAVRAA
+1 MADTLVPDVLEASRSPPQEKVRA
-7 DSPGPEGPGETP
+7 
-19 VTGSQA
+19 
-25 VSPIPLFLAFASAY
+25 IPLFLAFASAY

-53 PTLVDEFALSAADLG
+53 PTLVQEFALTASDLG

-84 LGAWLDRFGPKRV
+84 LGTWLDRFGPKRV
-97 LLAFLLVAVS
+97 LLAFLTVAVA

-147 QPDSQQRASSWML
+147 RPDNQQRASSWML

-179 LLGWRGIFVVLA
+179 VLGWRGIFLVLA
-191 LLLLLAMAAVARAVP
+191 TLLVLAITAVARVVP
-206 QWTVAL
+206 RWPNASPLSVEAQSTDPQ
-212 PADPPAT
+212 PA
-219 GGDAPRPSL
+219 
-228 WSTYAAVFRHPYF
+228 TYAAVFRHPYF

-248 FFAYGGMVSMQTLW
+248 FFAYGGMVAMQTLW

-272 YSPAQ
+272 YSPEQ
-277 AATGMF
+277 AAAGMF
-283 WLNIGMMAAFL
+283 WLNVGMMAAFL

-301 WLARRGWTSQVL
+301 WLARRSWTSQVL
-313 MLRLMPVSLLVL
+313 MVRLVPISLLL
-325 LAIVLGGPLYGAS
+325 LLVIVLGGPVFGPYS
-338 AAWMWTGYCVCASV
+338 AWMWTAYCVCATV

-363 FPAHLAGR
+363 FPPHLAGR

-391 GLVIDALLHAGWS
+391 GLVIDALLAAG
-404 LPAAYQGAVAVSG
+404 LTIHAAYQGAVAISG
-417 ICSLGAYAYFLLA
+417 LLSLAAYAYFVLA

>member
-1 MAVRAA
+1 MAETQAPDAPDASRQAPQDQVRA
-7 DSPGPEGPGETP
+7 
-19 VTGSQA
+19 
-25 VSPIPLFLAFASAY
+25 IPLFLAFASAY

-53 PTLVDEFALSAADLG
+53 PTLVQEFALTASDLG

-75 FGFSITQLP
+75 FGFSMTQLP

-97 LLAFLLVAVS
+97 LLAFLTVAVA

-147 QPDSQQRASSWML
+147 RPDNQQRASSWML

-179 LLGWRGIFVVLA
+179 VLGWRGIFLVLA
-191 LLLLLAMAAVARAVP
+191 ALLVLAIAAVARVVP
-206 QWTVAL
+206 RWPTASPPSVVAD
-212 PADPPAT
+212 ATDPQPV
-219 GGDAPRPSL
+219 
-228 WSTYAAVFRHPYF
+228 TYAAVFRHPYF

-248 FFAYGGMVSMQTLW
+248 FFAYGGMVAMQTLW

-272 YSPAQ
+272 YSPEQ
-277 AATGMF
+277 AAAGMF
-283 WLNIGMMAAFL
+283 WLNGGMMLAFL

-301 WLARRGWTSQVL
+301 WLARKGWTSQVL
-313 MLRLMPVSLLVL
+313 MLRLLPISLVVL
-325 LAIVLGGPLYGAS
+325 LAIVLGGPVYGQS
-338 AAWMWTGYCVCASV
+338 SAWMWTLYCMCATV

-376 NLVIFSGVFTVQWGL
+376 NLVIFSGVFTMQWGM
-391 GLVIDALLHAGWS
+391 GLVIDALLAAGWTVQG
-404 LPAAYQGAVAVSG
+404 AYQGAVATSG
-417 ICSLGAYAYFLLA
+417 LLSLAAYAFFAMA

>member
-7 DSPGPEGPGETP
+7 DSPGPQGLVETP
-19 VTGSQA
+19 LTGSQA

-147 QPDSQQRASSWML
+147 QPDNQQRASSWML
-160 MTGSLGF
+160 MAGSFGF

-191 LLLLLAMAAVARAVP
+191 LLLLLSMAAVARVVP
-206 QWTVAL
+206 RWNHRL
-212 PADPPAT
+212 PIERKAEA
-219 GGDAPRPSL
+219 
-228 WSTYAAVFRHPYF
+228 
-241 RSLTPFG
+241 
-248 FFAYGGMVSMQTLW
+248 
-262 AARWLTAVAG
+262 
-272 YSPAQ
+272 
-277 AATGMF
+277 
-283 WLNIGMMAAFL
+283 
-294 AWGAATP
+294 
-301 WLARRGWTSQVL
+301 
-313 MLRLMPVSLLVL
+313 
-325 LAIVLGGPLYGAS
+325 
-338 AAWMWTGYCVCASV
+338 
-352 VTLSQPAVGLA
+352 
-363 FPAHLAGR
+363 
-371 ALSAF
+371 
-376 NLVIFSGVFTVQWGL
+376 
-391 GLVIDALLHAGWS
+391 
-404 LPAAYQGAVAVSG
+404 
-417 ICSLGAYAYFLLA
+417 
-430 KKS
+430 

>member
-1 MAVRAA
+1 MTV
-7 DSPGPEGPGETP
+7 
-19 VTGSQA
+19 VTGTRLAPQGRVPA
-25 VSPIPLFLAFASAY
+25 IPLFLAFASAY
-39 FFSAL
+39 FLSAL

-53 PTLVDEFALSAADLG
+53 PTLVQEFALTASDLG

-75 FGFSITQLP
+75 FGFSMTQLP
-84 LGAWLDRFGPKRV
+84 LGTWLDRFGPKPV
-97 LLAFLLVAVS
+97 LLAFLVVAVT
-107 GCLCFAAADSFW
+107 GCVGFAAADSFW

-147 QPDSQQRASSWML
+147 RPDNQQRASSWML

-179 LLGWRGIFVVLA
+179 VLGWRGIFGLLA
-191 LLLLLAMAAVARAVP
+191 GLLLLAVTAIVYVVPRWPMPAASHAPDEVLGHRLGVYAV
-206 QWTVAL
+206 
-212 PADPPAT
+212 
-219 GGDAPRPSL
+219 
-228 WSTYAAVFRHPYF
+228 VFRHPYF

-248 FFAYGGMVSMQTLW
+248 FFAYGGMVAMQTLW

-272 YSPAQ
+272 YTPEQ
-277 AATGMF
+277 AANGMF
-283 WLNIGMMAAFL
+283 WLNVGMMAAFF

-313 MLRLMPVSLLVL
+313 MVRLSPVSLLVL
-325 LAIVLGGPLYGAS
+325 LAIVMGGS
-338 AAWMWTGYCVCASV
+338 AFGQSSAWMWTAYCVCASV

-363 FPAHLAGR
+363 FPSQLAGR

-376 NLVIFSGVFTVQWGL
+376 NLVIFSGVFTMQWGL
-391 GLVIDALLHAGWS
+391 GLVIDALLAYGLS
-404 LPAAYQGAVAVSG
+404 VPGAYQGAVAASG
-417 ICSLGAYAYFLLA
+417 VCSFLAYAYFLAA

>member
-1 MAVRAA
+1 VA
-7 DSPGPEGPGETP
+7 E
-19 VTGSQA
+19 
-25 VSPIPLFLAFASAY
+25 VSRVPAIPLFLAFASAY
-39 FFSAL
+39 FLSAL

-53 PTLVDEFALSAADLG
+53 PTLVQEFTLSASDLG

-75 FGFSITQLP
+75 FGFSMTQLP
-84 LGAWLDRFGPKRV
+84 LGAWLDRFGPRRV
-97 LLAFLLVAVS
+97 LLAFMVVAVA
-107 GCLCFAAADSFW
+107 GCVCFAAADSFW

-147 QPDSQQRASSWML
+147 RTDNQQRASSWML

-179 LLGWRGIFVVLA
+179 AFGWRGIFGVLA
-191 LLLLLAMAAVARAVP
+191 VLLLLAIAAVAWVVP
-206 QWTVAL
+206 RWSLSTASAAL
-212 PADPPAT
+212 D
-219 GGDAPRPSL
+219 DAPGQREDA
-228 WSTYAAVFRHPYF
+228 YAAVFRHPYF
-241 RSLTPFG
+241 RSLTPLG
-248 FFAYGGMVSMQTLW
+248 FFAYGGMVAMQTLW

-272 YSPAQ
+272 YTPEE
-277 AATGMF
+277 AASGMF
-283 WLNIGMMAAFL
+283 WLNVGMMAAFL

-301 WLARRGWTSQVL
+301 WLARRGWTSHVL
-313 MLRLMPVSLLVL
+313 MVRLLPVSLLVL
-325 LAIVLGGPLYGAS
+325 LAIVLGGPAYGQAS
-338 AAWMWTGYCVCASV
+338 AWMWTAYCVCASV

-363 FPAHLAGR
+363 FPARLAGR

-391 GLVIDALLHAGWS
+391 GLAIDALLAAGFS
-404 LPAAYQGAVAVSG
+404 VQGAYQGAVAVLG
-417 ICSLGAYAYFLLA
+417 ICSLLAYAHFLAA

>member
-1 MAVRAA
+1 MAEVAGRARAA
-7 DSPGPEGPGETP
+7 DT
-19 VTGSQA
+19 
-25 VSPIPLFLAFASAY
+25 VSPDVEKVPAIPLFLAFASAY

-53 PTLVDEFALSAADLG
+53 PTLVQEFTLTASDLG

-75 FGFSITQLP
+75 FGFSMTQLP

-97 LLAFLLVAVS
+97 LLAFLTVAVI

-147 QPDSQQRASSWML
+147 RPDNQQRASSWML

-179 LLGWRGIFVVLA
+179 VLGWRGIFGVLAA
-191 LLLLLAMAAVARAVP
+191 LLLLAIAAVASVVP
-206 QWTVAL
+206 RW
-212 PADPPAT
+212 PAPTAASAAPD
-219 GGDAPRPSL
+219 DAPGLRQGA
-228 WSTYAAVFRHPYF
+228 YAAVFRHPYF

-248 FFAYGGMVSMQTLW
+248 FFAYGGMVAMQTLW

-272 YSPAQ
+272 YTPEQ
-277 AATGMF
+277 AASGMF
-283 WLNIGMMAAFL
+283 WLNAGMMAAFL
-294 AWGAATP
+294 AWGAASP
-301 WLARRGWTSQVL
+301 WLARRGWTSHVL
-313 MLRLMPVSLLVL
+313 MQRLLPVSLLVL
-325 LAIVLGGPLYGAS
+325 LAIVLGGPAYGQS
-338 AAWMWTGYCVCASV
+338 SAWMWTVYCVCASV

-391 GLVIDALLHAGWS
+391 GLVIDALLAAGLS
-404 LPAAYQGAVAVSG
+404 VQGAYQGAVAVSG
-417 ICSLGAYAYFLLA
+417 ICSLLAYAYFLVA

>member
-1 MAVRAA
+1 VA
-7 DSPGPEGPGETP
+7 E
-19 VTGSQA
+19 
-25 VSPIPLFLAFASAY
+25 VSRVPAIPLFLAFASAY
-39 FFSAL
+39 FLSAL

-53 PTLVDEFALSAADLG
+53 PTLVQEFTLSASDLG

-75 FGFSITQLP
+75 FGFSMTQLP

-97 LLAFLLVAVS
+97 LLAFLVVAVA
-107 GCLCFAAADSFW
+107 GCACFAAADSFW

-147 QPDSQQRASSWML
+147 HPDNQQRASSWML

-167 VASTLPVQWLMP
+167 VAATLPVQWLMP
-179 LLGWRGIFVVLA
+179 ALGWRGIFGVLA
-191 LLLLLAMAAVARAVP
+191 LLLLLAIAAVAWVVP
-206 QWTVAL
+206 RWSL
-212 PADPPAT
+212 PTASGAPD
-219 GGDAPRPSL
+219 DAPGERQGAY
-228 WSTYAAVFRHPYF
+228 TTVFRHPYF

-248 FFAYGGMVSMQTLW
+248 FFAYGGMVAMQTLW

-272 YSPAQ
+272 YTPEE
-277 AATGMF
+277 AASGMF
-283 WLNIGMMAAFL
+283 WLNVGMMAAFL

-301 WLARRGWTSQVL
+301 WLARRGWTSHLL
-313 MLRLMPVSLLVL
+313 MVRLLPVSLLVL
-325 LAIVLGGPLYGAS
+325 LAIVLGGPAYGQAS
-338 AAWMWTGYCVCASV
+338 AWMWTAYCVCASV

-363 FPAHLAGR
+363 FPARLAGR

-391 GLVIDALLHAGWS
+391 GLAIDALLAAGFS
-404 LPAAYQGAVAVSG
+404 VQGAYQGAVAVLG
-417 ICSLGAYAYFLLA
+417 ICSLLAYAYFLAA